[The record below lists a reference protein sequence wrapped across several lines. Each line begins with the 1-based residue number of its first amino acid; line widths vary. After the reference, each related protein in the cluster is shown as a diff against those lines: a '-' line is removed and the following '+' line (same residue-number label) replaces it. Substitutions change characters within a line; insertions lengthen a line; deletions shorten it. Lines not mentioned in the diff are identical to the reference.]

1 MDEFQETLQRWLAG
15 HDNRGPGVSAGGFCD
30 MAMGGDG
37 NIKGGVYELT
47 RGSSGLHL
55 SPCF

>member
-30 MAMGGDG
+30 MAWQWMEMGTSRVDSM
-37 NIKGGVYELT
+37 N
-47 RGSSGLHL
+47 
-55 SPCF
+55 